1 MTRAGQTKRSEAPT
15 RAPRQDK
22 AVAAAIP
29 LDCATAFQT
38 ISRGCAARIKLHR
51 TGACAGDAEAVHQIR
66 VAITRLR
73 AAVSFFAPMTVDAV
87 WLRLK
92 KEIAWLNAS
101 LGTARDSDV
110 VLAYAGRQRYRAW
123 VPSTVRQGLDQ
134 RRMRDHRRL
143 ARCLGSDRF
152 QRFMTALS
160 RWIDRGP
167 WLDRSERGARRQ
179 RTEPL
184 RDYSEWKLKHWR
196 QRLVDKGRHLA
207 IMAAARRHRLRIKGK
222 RYRYMLEA
230 LGDILPSRARA
241 KIRQAQKPAKCL
253 QGRLGDLRDLERFGH
268 VVATLSAE
276 PGHGPPPGYSRQKAD
291 LLAEAAAACRHLK
304 KAKPF

>member
-1 MTRAGQTKRSEAPT
+1 M
-15 RAPRQDK
+15 
-22 AVAAAIP
+22 
-29 LDCATAFQT
+29 DCATAFQK
-38 ISRGCAARIKLHR
+38 IARECAAKIKLHHSS
-51 TGACAGDAEAVHQIR
+51 ACAGDAEAVHGIR

-101 LGTARDSDV
+101 LGAARDSDV
-110 VLAYAGRQRYRAW
+110 VIAYAQRKRYRAW
-123 VPSTVRQGLDQ
+123 VSPTVRQGLDR

-143 ARCLGSDRF
+143 TRCLCSDRF
-152 QRFMTALS
+152 QCFMTALPH
-160 RWIDRGP
+160 WIESGP
-167 WLDRSERGARRQ
+167 WLERSERGARRQ

-184 RDYSEWKLKHWR
+184 QAYSKWKLKHWR
-196 QRLVDKGRHLA
+196 QRLTSKGRRLA
-207 IMAAARRHRLRIKGK
+207 TMAAARRHRLRIRGK

-230 LGDILPSRARA
+230 LGDILPSRVRG
-241 KIRQAQKPAKCL
+241 KIRQAEKPAKCL

-276 PGHGPPPGYSRQKAD
+276 PGHGPPPVHFKQKTD
-291 LLAEAAAACRHLK
+291 LLMEAAAACRHLK